1 MEQEVKVTIHRSE
14 EAVST
19 EEAPQ
24 QADIAQQLKELSEI
38 LSDSLS
44 SFRESDS
51 YERILEGAEKT
62 RQYIKDNPA
71 RSMLVS
77 LGAGLLFGLFIKK
90 GR

>member
-14 EAVST
+14 AENRA
-19 EEAPQ
+19 EEPPQ
-24 QADIAQQLKELSEI
+24 ETVIPQQLKELGEV

-44 SFRESDS
+44 SFRESGS
-51 YERILEGAEKT
+51 YEWILESTEKT
-62 RQYIKDNPA
+62 REYIKKNPA

-77 LGAGLLFGLFIKK
+77 LSAGLLFGLFIKK

>member
-14 EAVST
+14 AANKT
-19 EEAPQ
+19 EEPQ
-24 QADIAQQLKELSEI
+24 QQDNIPQQLKELSEI

-44 SFRESDS
+44 SFRESES
-51 YERILEGAEKT
+51 YEWIIESAEKT
-62 RQYIKDNPA
+62 RQYIKKNPA

-77 LGAGLLFGLFIKK
+77 LGAGLMFGLFIKK

>member
-14 EAVST
+14 PVNGA
-19 EEAPQ
+19 EEPQ
-24 QADIAQQLKELSEI
+24 QQTNIPQQLKELGEV

-51 YERILEGAEKT
+51 YEWILENTEKT
-62 RQYIKDNPA
+62 RQYIKKNPT

-77 LGAGLLFGLFIKK
+77 LGAGVLFGLFIKR